1 MIMQKKSKEE
11 KERSI
16 NMAVMAKPLNISLR
30 VSEDKTNE
38 FLSIPRDTQAMLER
52 FKRLRKAE
60 LLSGK
65 KESDSDIAFLNKKIA
80 EFEKDLKR

>member
-1 MIMQKKSKEE
+1 MQKKSKEE